1 MRRSRR
7 AADAQAKTAPLKPCN
22 TARLAARKEQTMFE
36 QTRKSRQAGFT
47 LVELVV
53 VILILGIL
61 SAVALPRFLDLGSD
75 ARKAKAEGLYG
86 SVRAATQIAR
96 AGSLVKG
103 TATSAS
109 ATLAMDGGSVDLVYG
124 YPAATNAGIITASG
138 IDTTNDKVTVATAA
152 GSMTITVN
160 GAAAAANCRIT
171 YTEATNATTAAT
183 VSLDA
188 SNC

>member
-1 MRRSRR
+1 MNER
-7 AADAQAKTAPLKPCN
+7 
-22 TARLAARKEQTMFE
+22 
-36 QTRKSRQAGFT
+36 TRKSSQAGFT

-75 ARKAKAEGLYG
+75 ARKAKADGLYG

-96 AGSLVKG
+96 AGALVKG

-109 ATLAMDGGSVDLVYG
+109 ATLTMDGGTVNLVYG
-124 YPAATNAGIITASG
+124 FPAATNAGIIAASG
-138 IDTTNDKVTVATAA
+138 IDATNDKVTVAPAA

-160 GAAAAANCRIT
+160 GAASAANCRIT
-171 YTEATNATTAAT
+171 YTEAPDAATAAT
-183 VSLDA
+183 VSLDNT
-188 SNC
+188 NC